1 MIRLKMN
8 YSLVRERWI
17 MNHMPIIVQT
27 EQDIKEGYGLV
38 AVFYHYIKEEHILQ
52 FHYVFKVL
60 L

>member
-1 MIRLKMN
+1 MN